1 VNDSDARA
9 TWRGIR
15 ADVLESI
22 RDGRWK
28 PGGLIPKEVELAAT
42 YGCTR
47 STVARA
53 LRDLAAAGFL
63 ERRRKGGTRVAPNPV
78 RKALLEI
85 PLLEEGIRQLGKT
98 PGRRLDQAAMVVADA
113 PVCAEL
119 GVPAGSRLFLVRCLY
134 LADQQPHQ
142 YEVRWINPAAAP
154 GIQSAELSA
163 QGVDQWLLAHA
174 PFNRARITVRAVAA
188 GPDLASALQ
197 VPVGAPLLCMTRLT
211 WRRERPLGL
220 LDLYYHPALALSST
234 L

>member
-1 VNDSDARA
+1 VSDGDERLN
-9 TWRGIR
+9 WRGIR
-15 ADVLESI
+15 ADVLEGI
-22 RDGRWK
+22 RDGRWR
-28 PGGLIPKEVELAAT
+28 PGELIPREVELATT

-78 RKALLEI
+78 RKAPLEI
-85 PLLEEGIRQLGKT
+85 PLLEEGIRRLGKI
-98 PGRRLDQAAMVVADA
+98 PGRRLDQAEMAAA
-113 PVCAEL
+113 GTAVCAEL
-119 GVPAGSRLFLVRCLY
+119 GVPPGSRLFLVRCLY
-134 LADQQPHQ
+134 LADQRPHQ

-188 GPDLASALQ
+188 DSALASALQ
-197 VPVGAPLLCMTRLT
+197 VPPGAPLLCMTRLT
-211 WRRERPLGL
+211 WRRDRPLGL
-220 LDLYYHPALALSST
+220 LDLYYHPELALSST